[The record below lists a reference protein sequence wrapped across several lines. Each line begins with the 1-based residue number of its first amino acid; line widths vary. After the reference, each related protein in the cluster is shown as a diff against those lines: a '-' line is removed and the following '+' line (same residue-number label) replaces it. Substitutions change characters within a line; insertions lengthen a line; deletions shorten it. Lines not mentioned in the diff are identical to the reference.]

1 MIFDSDMVIA
11 IVILTVGMAFYTSS
25 LVEHGGMYGDTIKT
39 NIFHDK
45 VSSQLKEMVTDGTI
59 DTAMLLKNNNE
70 TVVAENLIKSRVV
83 SDNYVLTIGNW
94 TIDNSNPTD
103 EFVLVSTVVLINRSE
118 GWYGF
123 YWNETTNPNIVS
135 KGPFIDENI
144 AYAVLRAYDSD
155 YNKTIYYYNSNESI
169 DVSLKVYGE

>member
-59 DTAMLLKNNNE
+59 D
-70 TVVAENLIKSRVV
+70 
-83 SDNYVLTIGNW
+83 
-94 TIDNSNPTD
+94 NSNPTD

-123 YWNETTNPNIVS
+123 YWNESLNPNVNS
-135 KGPFIDENI
+135 RGPFIDENI
-144 AYAVLRAYDSD
+144 AYAVLGTYDSD
-155 YNKTIYYYNSNESI
+155 YNKTIYYYNNNESI
-169 DVSLKVYGE
+169 DISLKVYGE

>member
-25 LVEHGGMYGDTIKT
+25 LAEHGGVYSDTIKT

-59 DTAMLLKNNNE
+59 ETALLLKNNNE
-70 TVVAENLIKSRVV
+70 TDAAENLIESKVAL
-83 SDNYVLTIGNW
+83 DNYEVSIGNW
-94 TIDNSNPTD
+94 TINNSNPTD
-103 EFVLVSTVVLINRSE
+103 EFVLVSTVFIINRSE

-123 YWNETTNPNIVS
+123 YWDETELIQTT
-135 KGPFIDENI
+135 GPYINENI
-144 AYAVLRAYDSD
+144 TYAALDLYDSD
-155 YNKTIYYYNSNESI
+155 YQKALYYYRNNESI
-169 DVSLKVYGE
+169 EVSLKAYGE